1 MADKFTMLNKRL
13 KAVHQKFVDL
23 KNSGIDED
31 ILVAY
36 LQVRTGFSKKQVK
49 IFLES
54 YELFYRKLVKEA
66 VAAAI

>member
-36 LQVRTGFSKKQVK
+36 LQVRTGFSKKQVQ

-54 YELFYRKLVKEA
+54 YELFYRKLMKEE